1 MKKKDFLYPM
11 KTGEKVFGF
20 LYLPIHIFAMAW
32 ILALLG
38 ILLNRQFGISVS
50 SVTLNVVCY
59 IFGVLLI
66 LIFMHHFLKA
76 SFSDLCDNGLVA
88 LGAMVLGYLMYM
100 AMTVAINWALSYFVA
115 DLTNPN
121 SQEIET
127 EVKQNYGAMLAVA
140 VLLAP
145 ILEETLFRGV
155 VFGSIRKKSRF
166 LAYLVSTLL
175 FAFYHLWQYL
185 FFAFDWRLLL
195 YLLEYLPGSIALA
208 WCYEKGRSIWASV
221 FLHMLINFLS
231 LYAAIHG

>member
-1 MKKKDFLYPM
+1 MKNKEFLYPM

-32 ILALLG
+32 ILGFLSL
-38 ILLNRQFGISVS
+38 LLNQQFGITLST
-50 SVTLNVVCY
+50 VTLNVICY
-59 IFGVLLI
+59 AFGLILI

-76 SFSDLCDNGLVA
+76 SFSDLCDNILTA
-88 LGAMVLGYLMYM
+88 LGAVVLGYLMYLVM
-100 AMTVAINWALSYFVA
+100 NAAISWVLTQFLT

-121 SQEIET
+121 SQEIEN
-127 EVKQNYGAMLAVA
+127 EVKQNSGAMLAVA
-140 VLLAP
+140 VVMAP

-185 FFAFDWRLLL
+185 FYSFDWRLLL

-208 WCYEKGRSIWASV
+208 WCYERGRSIWASV
-221 FLHMLINFLS
+221 FLHMAINFIS
-231 LYAAIHG
+231 LYAVIHF

>member
-185 FFAFDWRLLL
+185 FFAFDWHLLL
-195 YLLEYLPGSIALA
+195 YLMEYLPGSIALA

-231 LYAAIHG
+231 LYATIHG